1 MKNKSIIFSFLALS
15 IFSVHAMDL
24 SLVSSSPKKVPS
36 VRTFGDESRI
46 QVFHHGKDFYIKEN
60 QNPELKCVHSY
71 DVDPL
76 LKKMNSEQLA
86 QFQRAAG
93 YIVAKRLS
101 NGEYKLR
108 ARVNGV
114 GGGILG
120 AEVGFF
126 AGKFAVHFVAHGA
139 ILIVGAC
146 TGPAAPATI
155 AALECTFM
163 PFIEATSNVAAIGTA
178 IVVATATGPV

>member
-1 MKNKSIIFSFLALS
+1 MKNKSIMFSFLALS

-76 LKKMNSEQLA
+76 LKKMNSDQLA

-108 ARVNGV
+108 ARVNGD
-114 GGGILG
+114 GGGPTTGIC
-120 AEVGFF
+120 AYWTTKVVGYIGYGVATFYDPEL
-126 AGKFAVHFVAHGA
+126 VAHYIEISAA
-139 ILIVGAC
+139 IE
-146 TGPAAPATI
+146 TAAE
-155 AALECTFM
+155 AALYAGT
-163 PFIEATSNVAAIGTA
+163 VAPT
-178 IVVATATGPV
+178 P